1 MTGRPQHTQ
10 FGTWILDG
18 RGEGRGL
25 RVSRH
30 DELGVINLSLWR
42 QNTCVGTARLLPED
56 AAVLI
61 GALSEQLVGLGPDA
75 GPSDADTARVQA
87 LEERLARLEE
97 QSSTPAWRRT
107 LDRVTRRARASRA
120 PAPASPEQ
128 PSPAVLLTLV
138 P

>member
-25 RVSRH
+25 RVTRH

-42 QNTCVGTARLLPED
+42 HNTCVGTARLLPED

-75 GPSDADTARVQA
+75 GPSDGDATRVQA

-97 QSSTPAWRRT
+97 QARTPVWRRT
-107 LDRVTRRARASRA
+107 LDRVTQRARASRA
-120 PAPASPEQ
+120 PAPAAPEQ
-128 PSPAVLLTLV
+128 PAPAVLLTLV